1 LKEKILTT
9 PSVLQAI
16 SNKESLELFTMIA
29 EGKNSYQVV
38 EVGIMTRKQYYPRLA
53 KLVRL
58 DLVRKV
64 GKRYELTIFGGVI
77 YEAQLTL
84 AVAVNDRCNLKTLDS
99 FETIQTSDEFT
110 IKNPIDKNE
119 VMLDLYV
126 ETDLI

>member
-16 SNKESLELFTMIA
+16 SNKESLELFTVIA

-64 GKRYELTIFGGVI
+64 GKRYELTIFGGII

>member
-1 LKEKILTT
+1 MKEKILTT

-16 SNKESLELFTMIA
+16 SNKESMELFNVIA

-38 EVGIMTRKQYYPRLA
+38 EVGMMTRKQYYPRLA

-58 DLVRKV
+58 DLVKKV
-64 GKRYELTIFGGVI
+64 GKYELTTFGSVI

-84 AVAVNDRCNLKTLDS
+84 AMAVNDRRKLIALES
-99 FETIQTSDEFT
+99 FETIQTSDGFT
-110 IKNPIDKNE
+110 IKNPIVKNE

-126 ETDLI
+126 ETDLT

>member
-16 SNKESLELFTMIA
+16 SNKESLELFTVIA

-38 EVGIMTRKQYYPRLA
+38 EVGMMTRKQYYPRLA

-58 DLVRKV
+58 ELVRKV
-64 GKRYELTIFGGVI
+64 GKRYELTTFGSLI
-77 YEAQLTL
+77 YEAQLTF
-84 AVAVNDRCNLKTLDS
+84 AMEVNNRCNLKTLDS
-99 FETIQTSDEFT
+99 FDTIQTSDGFT
-110 IKNPIDKNE
+110 IKNPIVKNE

>member
-16 SNKESLELFTMIA
+16 SNKESLELFTVIA

-53 KLVRL
+53 KLVLL